1 MSSINTVT
9 LVGRIG
15 QDPDIRYSKDG
26 KAVATLSL
34 ATSEKWKDRNTGQVQ
49 ESTDWHRVILFGRQ
63 AEIADQYVK
72 KGSLIGIT
80 GSIKYGKYTDKNG
93 IERYTTEIRA
103 RDLQLLSGG
112 QNQSQQQDQGFN
124 HQQNTADFDNFDE
137 DVPF

>member
-63 AEIADQYVK
+63 AEIAGQYVK

-124 HQQNTADFDNFDE
+124 QQQNTADFDSFSD